1 MELGFRGLVV
11 SDYNA
16 VQQCGPSYEVALASC
31 INTGIDM
38 VMTAGGLWGDLP
50 LEHQLRAARRCV
62 EQGAI
67 PLERIDDAVRR
78 ILRVKAAL
86 GLPMPMPPPA
96 AAPAAAPVPP
106 PAAAAQAALQMAA
119 ADKAA
124 DKAAAQRDQLHACV
138 GCASHRRT
146 AREAVRKSAVLL
158 RLRNGVL
165 PLQARR
171 PTTPPAPPCTPAPPA
186 PPCAPVL
193 LRPCT
198 AAPPLHLCSGRVAP
212 SCSCV
217 AAARTTS
224 ACSAAAGR
232 CSGRAS
238 RATRTRAARQSGR
251 SAARPSPG
259 ASPPTPPT
267 TPTLAL
273 VLALALA
280 LILDLARACSLAQT
294 LGFSGSAVR
303 AVPLALPPHVVTAG
317 EGPFSRGAAAGTAC
331 GAAPSS
337 TAAPSTAVTS
347 CLSKPRDTA
356 ERGLR
361 AGSDR
366 AASGRAATDRAPT
379 VRAPRGVEKG
389 DQSAVSHEEGD
400 ASRSPPPPPPRPAAP
415 PPRTLRRTLG
425 LDDAAAAPRAPLR
438 RSAERRTFGLCDF
451 GLASGLLDG
460 RGLIDRLSELG
471 GSRTLAAAGAAAG
484 APAGA
489 AAGAAASG
497 LCRTWHG
504 EVL

>member
-1 MELGFRGLVV
+1 MCLQVHASKLLLTDLLKVELGFRGLVV

-31 INTGIDM
+31 INAGIDM

-96 AAPAAAPVPP
+96 AAPAAAPVPL

-119 ADKAA
+119 AAAAAAGKAV
-124 DKAAAQRDQLHACV
+124 AQRDQLHACV

-165 PLQARR
+165 PLQVR
-171 PTTPPAPPCTPAPPA
+171 PHAHPAHPTPLHP
-186 PPCAPVL
+186 

-198 AAPPLHLCSGRVAP
+198 AAPPPHLFSRGVAP
-212 SCSCV
+212 SCSYA
-217 AAARTTS
+217 AAARMTS

-259 ASPPTPPT
+259 ASPPTPPI

-273 VLALALA
+273 LLALSLA
-280 LILDLARACSLAQT
+280 LILDLARACFL
-294 LGFSGSAVR
+294 
-303 AVPLALPPHVVTAG
+303 
-317 EGPFSRGAAAGTAC
+317 E
-331 GAAPSS
+331 PS
-337 TAAPSTAVTS
+337 P
-347 CLSKPRDTA
+347 
-356 ERGLR
+356 
-361 AGSDR
+361 
-366 AASGRAATDRAPT
+366 
-379 VRAPRGVEKG
+379 
-389 DQSAVSHEEGD
+389 
-400 ASRSPPPPPPRPAAP
+400 SPPPPTPAPFLSPFSTRGVALLSGRRCRRRAPSRLSSRPAPPHPHRAVRGRAP
-415 PPRTLRRTLG
+415 PP
-425 LDDAAAAPRAPLR
+425 
-438 RSAERRTFGLCDF
+438 SLC
-451 GLASGLLDG
+451 
-460 RGLIDRLSELG
+460 
-471 GSRTLAAAGAAAG
+471 
-484 APAGA
+484 
-489 AAGAAASG
+489 
-497 LCRTWHG
+497 
-504 EVL
+504 

>member
-1 MELGFRGLVV
+1 MLDQGDAQCDEAELHEVHVAPYLPALEAGCLTVMASYSSVHGAKVHASKQLLTDLLKVELGFRGFVV

-165 PLQARR
+165 PLQAR
-171 PTTPPAPPCTPAPPA
+171 PHAHPAHPAPPA
-186 PPCAPVL
+186 L
-193 LRPCT
+193 LRRHLRPCT

-294 LGFSGSAVR
+294 LARTSSN
-303 AVPLALPPHVVTAG
+303 P
-317 EGPFSRGAAAGTAC
+317 GPI
-331 GAAPSS
+331 P
-337 TAAPSTAVTS
+337 
-347 CLSKPRDTA
+347 
-356 ERGLR
+356 
-361 AGSDR
+361 
-366 AASGRAATDRAPT
+366 
-379 VRAPRGVEKG
+379 
-389 DQSAVSHEEGD
+389 
-400 ASRSPPPPPPRPAAP
+400 
-415 PPRTLRRTLG
+415 
-425 LDDAAAAPRAPLR
+425 
-438 RSAERRTFGLCDF
+438 
-451 GLASGLLDG
+451 
-460 RGLIDRLSELG
+460 
-471 GSRTLAAAGAAAG
+471 
-484 APAGA
+484 
-489 AAGAAASG
+489 
-497 LCRTWHG
+497 
-504 EVL
+504 

>member
-31 INTGIDM
+31 INAGIDM

-124 DKAAAQRDQLHACV
+124 GKAAAQRDQLHACV

-165 PLQARR
+165 PLQAR
-171 PTTPPAPPCTPAPPA
+171 PHAHPAHPAPPA
-186 PPCAPVL
+186 L
-193 LRPCT
+193 LRRHLRPCT
-198 AAPPLHLCSGRVAP
+198 AALPLHLCSRGVAP
-212 SCSCV
+212 SCSYA
-217 AAARTTS
+217 AAARMTS

-273 VLALALA
+273 VLALTLA

-294 LGFSGSAVR
+294 LARTSSN
-303 AVPLALPPHVVTAG
+303 P
-317 EGPFSRGAAAGTAC
+317 GPI
-331 GAAPSS
+331 P
-337 TAAPSTAVTS
+337 
-347 CLSKPRDTA
+347 
-356 ERGLR
+356 
-361 AGSDR
+361 
-366 AASGRAATDRAPT
+366 
-379 VRAPRGVEKG
+379 
-389 DQSAVSHEEGD
+389 
-400 ASRSPPPPPPRPAAP
+400 
-415 PPRTLRRTLG
+415 
-425 LDDAAAAPRAPLR
+425 
-438 RSAERRTFGLCDF
+438 
-451 GLASGLLDG
+451 
-460 RGLIDRLSELG
+460 
-471 GSRTLAAAGAAAG
+471 
-484 APAGA
+484 
-489 AAGAAASG
+489 
-497 LCRTWHG
+497 
-504 EVL
+504 